1 MFSRWLLAGPKVAI
15 FDEPTRGVDVGAK
28 EDIYEIIDEIS
39 TGGISILM
47 ISSELEELVFVCDRV
62 LAIYE
67 GRIVAE
73 VAGDEITLERLGRL
87 IVGEGAE

>member
-1 MFSRWLLAGPKVAI
+1 
-15 FDEPTRGVDVGAK
+15 
-28 EDIYEIIDEIS
+28 
-39 TGGISILM
+39 M

-73 VAGDEITLERLGRL
+73 VAGDEITLDRLGRL
-87 IVGEGAE
+87 IVGERAE